1 MRFSIF
7 LLIGILGLASIE
19 TAAARSCS
27 EQGTECIGWVKAN
40 VPDAARQSS
49 EIAICRAEVPRCK
62 ARCKAGEN
70 TSSEPRVLTDIQLIP
85 AIRSNSEAS
94 ASWPN

>member
-49 EIAICRAEVPRCK
+49 EIAICRAEVPKCK
-62 ARCKAGEN
+62 ARCKAGEKYFVG
-70 TSSEPRVLTDIQLIP
+70 TQG
-85 AIRSNSEAS
+85 SNRY
-94 ASWPN
+94 PIDTCN

>member
-1 MRFSIF
+1 MF

-27 EQGTECIGWVKAN
+27 EQGIECVGWVKAN

-49 EIAICRAEVPRCK
+49 EMGLGAD
-62 ARCKAGEN
+62 
-70 TSSEPRVLTDIQLIP
+70 SEEKHEPVSDIDHSIDG
-85 AIRSNSEAS
+85 
-94 ASWPN
+94 